1 MEVFDLRKVLLSIMV
16 AAMTLGVGA
25 AQPVT
30 IEVWHS
36 LGEAF
41 GAPEFEAIANRFNEV
56 QDDIVVDV
64 VYAGGYVDAMQ
75 RAQAAS
81 AAGNLPNVVMFE
93 QTRGAGFVDAG
104 SILALN
110 DYLEND
116 PEANRDDLFERL
128 LLTCTYGDT
137 LYCLPYNNSTPLLY
151 YNADAFRDAGLDPE
165 TDVPT
170 TWEELLEVGP
180 QLAQYDDNGQLTRW
194 ALGLGASPGWLMDAF
209 MGQAGG
215 RFLNEDGSR
224 FVFDGPAGVETM
236 NYWLELIEND
246 IAIVSTSQTEDLFS
260 GRQVMM
266 LQSTANLVDY
276 FNTATFEIGA
286 TQLPCHVEC
295 YAPIGGG
302 NFYIMDVGDDVK
314 HDASWEFMKWILS
327 PENGAEFAAATGYM
341 APRPSALET
350 PTLVAAFE
358 ALPEARVTYDQMA
371 SHGYART
378 LVPFWN
384 EVHNAYGVATEE
396 VLLSGIAPELA
407 LEIAVEEANRLLD
420 VYAR

>member
-1 MEVFDLRKVLLSIMV
+1 MRRILTIALTL
-16 AAMTLGVGA
+16 TLGVAA
-25 AQPVT
+25 AQPIT

-56 QDDIVVDV
+56 QDDIRVEV

-75 RAQAAS
+75 RAQAAA

-116 PEANRDDLFERL
+116 PEANTDDLFERL
-128 LLTCTYGDT
+128 LLTCNYDDVI
-137 LYCLPYNNSTPLLY
+137 YCMPYNNSTPLLY
-151 YNADAFRDAGLDPE
+151 YNADAFREVGLDPDTDYPE
-165 TDVPT
+165 TWDD
-170 TWEELLEVGP
+170 LLEIGP
-180 QLAQYDDNGQLTRW
+180 LFARHEGGQLTRW
-194 ALGLGASPGWLMDAF
+194 ALGLGVSPGWLMDAF
-209 MGQAGG
+209 LGQAGG
-215 RFLNEDGSR
+215 RFLNEDGTE
-224 FVFDGPAGVETM
+224 FIFDGPEGVAAFEF
-236 NYWLELIEND
+236 WLELIDQE
-246 IAIVSTSQTEDLFS
+246 IAVVSTSQTEDLFS

-276 FNTATFEIGA
+276 FASATFDIRA
-286 TQLPCHVEC
+286 VQLPCNVEC

-302 NFYIMDVGDDVK
+302 NFYIMDVGDQAA

-327 PENGAEFAAATGYM
+327 TENAAEFAAATGYM
-341 APRPSALET
+341 APRPSSLEHPALVET
-350 PTLVAAFE
+350 FETL
-358 ALPEARVTYDQMA
+358 PQARVTYDQMA

-396 VLLSGIAPELA
+396 ALLAGIDPQLA
-407 LEIAVEEANRLLD
+407 LSIAVEEANRLLN